1 MKNKNK
7 YTMFSPPRYTV
18 GGDAGQRP
26 DSRPQSYFYAS
37 SYESVSR
44 NGVTAVRRGVNDNG
58 KVSRDGYVI
67 DAQGKTHPIDYHQ
80 IPHANVRY
88 LRDEPAPLPS
98 ARDNDDDDGGPPVR
112 PPTTPTHPQV
122 ATRTREH
129 VARTSP
135 RGDAALAM
143 SPVKK
148 ARPSSPRGS
157 RIESDPFRKWPYFH
171 RRPVA
176 STRDA
181 PSRSTADVPRGTSQ
195 QKTPIGDVPEKR
207 SK

>member
-1 MKNKNK
+1 ML
-7 YTMFSPPRYTV
+7 SPPRYV
-18 GGDAGQRP
+18 RGGDAGQRP

-67 DAQGKTHPIDYHQ
+67 DAQGKTHSVDYPQ

-88 LRDEPAPLPS
+88 MRDEPAPLPS
-98 ARDNDDDDGGPPVR
+98 ARDNDDDDGGPPFR

-122 ATRTREH
+122 ATQPREH
-129 VARTSP
+129 VARSSS

-143 SPVKK
+143 SPVKP

-157 RIESDPFRKWPYFH
+157 RIESEPFRKWPYFH

-181 PSRSTADVPRGTSQ
+181 PFQSTAASDVARGTSQ
-195 QKTPIGDVPEKR
+195 QKTPFDDVPEKR
-207 SK
+207 SKSRAFP

>member
-1 MKNKNK
+1 
-7 YTMFSPPRYTV
+7 MFSPPRYAR

-98 ARDNDDDDGGPPVR
+98 ARDNDNDDDDGGRPPIR

-122 ATRTREH
+122 ATQPREH
-129 VARTSP
+129 VARTTRTSS
-135 RGDAALAM
+135 RGDEALAM

-157 RIESDPFRKWPYFH
+157 RIESDPFRKWP
-171 RRPVA
+171 
-176 STRDA
+176 RDA
-181 PSRSTADVPRGTSQ
+181 PSLSTTDVARGTSQ
-195 QKTPIGDVPEKR
+195 KKTPIGDVPEKR

>member
-1 MKNKNK
+1 
-7 YTMFSPPRYTV
+7 MFSPPRYTG
-18 GGDAGQRP
+18 GGDSGQRP

-98 ARDNDDDDGGPPVR
+98 ALDNDDDGGPPVR
-112 PPTTPTHPQV
+112 PPTTPT
-122 ATRTREH
+122 RE
-129 VARTSP
+129 
-135 RGDAALAM
+135 LAM

-148 ARPSSPRGS
+148 ARPLSPRGS

>member
-1 MKNKNK
+1 
-7 YTMFSPPRYTV
+7 
-18 GGDAGQRP
+18 
-26 DSRPQSYFYAS
+26 
-37 SYESVSR
+37 
-44 NGVTAVRRGVNDNG
+44 VTAVRRGVNDNG

-67 DAQGKTHPIDYHQ
+67 DAQGKTHPIDYNQ
-80 IPHANVRY
+80 IPNANVRF

-98 ARDNDDDDGGPPVR
+98 ARDNDDDGGRPPVR

-122 ATRTREH
+122 ATQPREH
-129 VARTSP
+129 VTRTSS

-157 RIESDPFRKWPYFH
+157 RIESDPFRKWP
-171 RRPVA
+171 
-176 STRDA
+176 RDA
-181 PSRSTADVPRGTSQ
+181 PTRSTADVARGTSQ